1 MTDFK
6 NNITRLLRG
15 EEGEVLTEYKDHL
28 GYSTIGV
35 GRLIDKRKGGG
46 ITAEESAYLL
56 GNDIQKRMT
65 ELERKLPWI
74 TSLDEARRGVLLSM
88 AFQMGV
94 DGLLGFKNTLEMVR
108 TGLDLR
114 ISRMQSAK
122 CCAPPSVKSS
132 RSTDV
137 ITTYLRAKFFTV
149 SAKCCGSFTSN
160 TFGRPCATSQKGQ
173 RRVQISPIIM
183 KVAVPLPK
191 HCGKLGH
198 AASSQ
203 TVCNFC

>member
-65 ELERKLPWI
+65 ELERKIPWI
-74 TSLDEARRGVLLSM
+74 TTLNDARRGVLLSM

-108 TGLDLR
+108 TGRYEDA
-114 ISRMQSAK
+114 AK
-122 CCAPPSVKSS
+122 GMLNSKWAKQTPQ
-132 RSTDV
+132 
-137 ITTYLRAKFFTV
+137 RAKRHSEQMRT
-149 SAKCCGSFTSN
+149 GN
-160 TFGRPCATSQKGQ
+160 W
-173 RRVQISPIIM
+173 II
-183 KVAVPLPK
+183 KD
-191 HCGKLGH
+191 G
-198 AASSQ
+198 
-203 TVCNFC
+203 F